1 MLKMVIKRNKVLLL
15 GKPKPKTFKFS
26 LKEEIE
32 ENILYIIFLGVLGIW
47 LIFFLLFFRFR
58 GYTGSSVEYQQLQG
72 MVSIIGG
79 I

>member
-1 MLKMVIKRNKVLLL
+1 MVIKKDKVLLL
-15 GKPKPKTFKFS
+15 GKPKRKTFKFS
-26 LKEEIE
+26 LKKEIE

-47 LIFFLLFFRFR
+47 LIFFLLLFRFR
-58 GYTGSSVEYQQLQG
+58 GCTESSVEYQQLQG